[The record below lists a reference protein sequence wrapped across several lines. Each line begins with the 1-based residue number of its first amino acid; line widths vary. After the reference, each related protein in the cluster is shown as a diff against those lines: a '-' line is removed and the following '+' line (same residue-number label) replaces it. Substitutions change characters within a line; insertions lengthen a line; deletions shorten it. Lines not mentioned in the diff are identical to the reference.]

1 MARTGLKKALA
12 EAGLSKAD
20 FARATKLSTSTVYA
34 WGDSA
39 PLWAFEFMA
48 VLTDLKEARHKIHV
62 LERMNHSLILG
73 EPRI

>member
-34 WGDSA
+34 WGDTA

-48 VLTDLKEARHKIHV
+48 VLTDLREAQHKIHV
-62 LERMNHSLILG
+62 LERMNHNLILG
-73 EPRI
+73 DIRK

>member
-1 MARTGLKKALA
+1 MSKVGFKGALN
-12 EAGLSKAD
+12 EAGMSKAD

-34 WGDSA
+34 WGNVA
-39 PLWAFEFMA
+39 PAWAFEFIA

-73 EPRI
+73 DSRI